1 MSAIET
7 VVFDLDTTLCE
18 NTQSDEEI
26 HETVFTRVGMEPPFT
41 VEDVRGVDPADIP
54 TVDTDRAFYE
64 ELYRAVTD
72 DLDRKEYRRLAETT
86 VDVVDET
93 DVEFREGAHEAVE
106 YAREQYDDLGL
117 LTYGDPETQRAKLDV
132 LGIAELFDAVVV
144 CGPNTEVAG
153 KPDPDAFETVLG
165 ELGAVPETSIYVGDS
180 LQGDIG
186 GANNAGMQ
194 SAWVPDEEPPA
205 DPDPEPTYVLSSP
218 ADVREIL

>member
-26 HETVFTRVGMEPPFT
+26 HETVFARVGIEPPFT
-41 VEDVRGVDPADIP
+41 VEDVQNVDPADIP

-72 DLDRKEYRRLAETT
+72 DLDHEGYRRLAEVT

-93 DVEFREGAHEAVE
+93 DVEFREGAREAVE
-106 YAREQYDDLGL
+106 YARERYDDLGM
-117 LTYGDPETQRAKLDV
+117 LTYGDPDTQRAKLDV
-132 LGIAELFDAVVV
+132 LDIAELFDAVVV

-153 KPDPDAFETVLG
+153 KPDPDAFETVLR

-180 LQGDIG
+180 LRGDIG

-205 DPDPEPTYVLSSP
+205 DPDHEPTYVLSSP